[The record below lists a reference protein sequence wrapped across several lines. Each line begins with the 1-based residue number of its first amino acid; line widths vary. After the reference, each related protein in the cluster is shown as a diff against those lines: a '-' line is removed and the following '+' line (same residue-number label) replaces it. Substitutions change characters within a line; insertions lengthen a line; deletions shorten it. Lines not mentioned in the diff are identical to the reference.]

1 MRVVSHRVRAKNLLM
16 SSNPTAALIVIGNEI
31 LSGRTQDLNIQFL
44 GTSLGNIGIPLRHV
58 RVIPDIED
66 EIVDAVNTLRA
77 KHTYVFTTG
86 GIGPTHDDITAASIA
101 KAFDV
106 GLVRH
111 QPSVDKME
119 QHYGQRLNEA
129 RLKMADLPE
138 GATAIETRITSAP
151 GFRLDNVFVM
161 AGVPSIAQ
169 AMFDEVSPSL
179 AHGAPVLSRYVE
191 AHLGEGDL
199 ADALTTIQNNYPDV
213 DLGSYPFF
221 RSARIGLS
229 IVAKGTD
236 QSQID
241 EVVARVIKAIETLD
255 HTPSVDEPIKP

>member
-1 MRVVSHRVRAKNLLM
+1 M

-31 LSGRTQDLNIQFL
+31 LSGRTQDLNIQYLATAL
-44 GTSLGNIGIPLRHV
+44 GKIGIPLRDV

-66 EIVDAVNTLRA
+66 EIVDAVNILRA
-77 KHTYVFTTG
+77 KFTYVFTTG

-101 KAFDV
+101 KAFGV
-106 GLVRH
+106 TLKRH
-111 QPSVDKME
+111 QPSVDKM
-119 QHYGQRLNEA
+119 QQYYDKRLNEA
-129 RLKMADLPE
+129 RLKMADLPD
-138 GATAIETRITSAP
+138 GAEPIETRITSAP
-151 GFRLDNVFVM
+151 GFRIDNVFVL

-169 AMFDEVSPSL
+169 AMFDEVAPLL
-179 AHGAPVLSRYVE
+179 AHGAPVLSRFVE

-199 ADALTTIQNNYPDV
+199 ADALTDIQNDFPDV

-236 QSQID
+236 QVEID
-241 EVVARVIKAIETLD
+241 QVIERVRQAITDLG
-255 HTPSVDEPIKP
+255 HTPAVDEQVSP

>member
-1 MRVVSHRVRAKNLLM
+1 MPSSEKC
-16 SSNPTAALIVIGNEI
+16 SNPTAALIVIGNEI

-44 GTSLGNIGIPLRHV
+44 ATALGKIGIPLRDV

-66 EIVDAVNTLRA
+66 EIVEAVNILRA
-77 KHTYVFTTG
+77 KFTYVFTTG
-86 GIGPTHDDITAASIA
+86 GIGPTHDDITAASVA
-101 KAFDV
+101 AAFGV
-106 GLVRH
+106 ALKRH

-119 QHYGQRLNEA
+119 QHYGKRLNEA

-138 GATAIETRITSAP
+138 GAMPIETRVTSAP

-169 AMFDEVSPSL
+169 AMFDEVAPSL
-179 AHGAPVLSRYVE
+179 AHGAPVLSRFVE

-199 ADALTTIQNNYPDV
+199 ADALTEIQADYPDV

-229 IVAKGTD
+229 VVAKGTD
-236 QSQID
+236 QAQLDQVIERVTQAIIDLGHDPTVDQQID
-241 EVVARVIKAIETLD
+241 
-255 HTPSVDEPIKP
+255 P